1 VVIVRRAFQRQTRHD
16 QHCFFS
22 GNRDIG
28 AADPMTL
35 CSMTGYARSE
45 GAQDGVSWYWE
56 ARSVNS
62 KGQDIRCRVP
72 PGQDALDAAARDA
85 AGKAFKRG
93 SISLSLQVDRGERKT
108 ELKINDAALDQIL
121 ALQQSLSDRVDASPP
136 RLDVLLSVRGIAETT
151 ELPEDEETVARR
163 DRAMRDSLAD
173 TLARLAEARV
183 AEGGRL
189 MTVLQAQ
196 LADVARLTAAAAGV
210 AETQPAQLRARLE
223 QQVADLLEAKIGVS
237 EERLAQEA
245 ALLAGKA
252 DVREEID
259 RLNSHIEA
267 ARALLEDGGVVGRK
281 LDFLCQ
287 EFNREANTLC
297 SKATDI
303 ALTRIGLDLKA
314 VIEQFR
320 EQVQNVE

>member
-1 VVIVRRAFQRQTRHD
+1 
-16 QHCFFS
+16 
-22 GNRDIG
+22 
-28 AADPMTL
+28 MTL
-35 CSMTGYARSE
+35 ASMTGYARSE

-62 KGQDIRCRVP
+62 KGLDVRCRVP
-72 PGQDALDAAARDA
+72 PGHEAQDAAAREA

-93 SISLSLQVDRGERKT
+93 SVSLSLQIDRGERKT

-121 ALQQSLSDRVDASPP
+121 ALQRSLGKRVDSAPP
-136 RLDVLLSVRGIAETT
+136 RLDILLSVRGIAETA
-151 ELPEDEETVARR
+151 ELPEDEETLARR
-163 DRAMRDSLAD
+163 DGAIRNTLTDA
-173 TLARLAEARV
+173 LARLADARG
-183 AEGGRL
+183 AEGSRL
-189 MTVLQAQ
+189 LTVLQGQ
-196 LADVARLTAAAAGV
+196 LEDIARLTADAAGV
-210 AETQPAQLRARLE
+210 AETQPVQLRARLE

-267 ARALLEDGGVVGRK
+267 ATALLEAGGVVGRK